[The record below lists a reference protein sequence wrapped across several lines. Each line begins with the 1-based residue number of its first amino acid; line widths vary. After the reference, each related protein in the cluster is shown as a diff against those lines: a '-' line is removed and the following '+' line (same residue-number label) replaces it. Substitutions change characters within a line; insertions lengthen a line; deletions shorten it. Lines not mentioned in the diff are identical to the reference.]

1 MYPKKCHFK
10 SSRRPIKIEGRGN
23 GKRRR
28 ATPSVSLSISSMYPI
43 PSIAESLCP
52 FMERALMG
60 TVDINTD
67 DEQAAEYLVSVHR
80 GESMMAA
87 VIRAMQKQQLSNSKP
102 CSKTLIL
109 HNIPRDCGVNDIRQM
124 FEQYGPIRDIY
135 IPRVKDEKSEYYG
148 TVKGFAL
155 VKYLSPSSAK
165 KAYAAEYGRLYL
177 GHRLISI
184 EFANEDR

>member
-1 MYPKKCHFK
+1 M
-10 SSRRPIKIEGRGN
+10 
-23 GKRRR
+23 GK
-28 ATPSVSLSISSMYPI
+28 
-43 PSIAESLCP
+43 
-52 FMERALMG
+52 
-60 TVDINTD
+60 VDIHAD
-67 DEQAAEYLVSVHR
+67 DEAAAEYLVSINR

-87 VIRAMQKQQLSNSKP
+87 IIRSMLKQNVSCQP
-102 CSKTLIL
+102 CTKTLIL
-109 HNIPRDCGVNDIRQM
+109 HNIPRDCDVNDIRKM

-135 IPRVKDEKSEYYG
+135 IPRVKDEKSEYFG

-165 KAYAAEYGRLYL
+165 KAYTAEYGRLFL